1 MKFLCP
7 NHRQQFADLPLE
19 ERKDLWLFWMENA
32 KACSEQGQL
41 QDVISL
47 AGSAFDL
54 ACLSCG
60 ADETCMH
67 VELTL
72 SAILVSRA
80 LLDRGDRNAMDAV
93 LLRALECLQH
103 PDSQAANDGCCDF
116 QECVS
121 VLIDPARQADFFSD
135 YLNWP
140 TLPFTPPNRATMV
153 RTLH

>member
-1 MKFLCP
+1 MEFLCP

-32 KACSEQGQL
+32 QACSEQGQW

-47 AGSAFDL
+47 SGSAFDL
-54 ACLSCG
+54 ACLRG
-60 ADETCMH
+60 PRDEACMH
-67 VELTL
+67 IELTL

-80 LLDRGDRNAMDAV
+80 LSDRGDRVGMDQV
-93 LLRALECLQH
+93 ILRALERLQQ
-103 PDSQAANDGCCDF
+103 PDSPASTDGCCDF

-140 TLPFTPPNRATMV
+140 SIPFAPRNRATMV

>member
-32 KACSEQGQL
+32 QACSEQGQW

-80 LLDRGDRNAMDAV
+80 LLDRGDRAGMDAV
-93 LLRALECLQH
+93 TLRALEHLQH
-103 PDSQAANDGCCDF
+103 PDSPTAVDACCDF
-116 QECVS
+116 EECIS

-135 YLNWP
+135 YLNWSS
-140 TLPFTPPNRATMV
+140 LPFAPRNRATIV